1 MRCTAARWSCAAVL
15 LAVCSA
21 AAAGDA
27 RQEAGGADPDS
38 RLAPLRGLA
47 VSGRSLDQV
56 ADRIDP
62 AYPLGDC
69 AVADSKPRVKA
80 VLENVRNAKGH
91 IRLSLFGRDPAQW
104 VRTKGAKLLRFDVPA
119 ARGPMEICM
128 PLPDGNGTYALAL
141 YHDENADGKYS
152 LAGEGYG
159 FSNNARA
166 GLFGP
171 PTHREAAFVAT
182 GALTEVPVRIRY

>member
-1 MRCTAARWSCAAVL
+1 V
-15 LAVCSA
+15 
-21 AAAGDA
+21 
-27 RQEAGGADPDS
+27 
-38 RLAPLRGLA
+38 
-47 VSGRSLDQV
+47 
-56 ADRIDP
+56 
-62 AYPLGDC
+62 
-69 AVADSKPRVKA
+69 
-80 VLENVRNAKGH
+80 
-91 IRLSLFGRDPAQW
+91 
-104 VRTKGAKLLRFDVPA
+104 GAKLLRFDVPA